1 MLGRRSGIRLRCRA
15 AAAARSTLER
25 RASMARATRSPTSWT
40 NSTSPVLEPAGRHRP
55 DVQHPDDPALD
66 HEGHADERLDA
77 LFPQDG
83 VEHVG
88 VVDVLDDDRRD
99 LGGDAAREALAHR
112 DAHPL
117 PHLLLDAAR
126 GRCDQVAGR
135 VVEQQHGG
143 RVDIEDLAHRVRAA
157 RRAGPGTSR
166 WVRAASVTDSMRRS
180 RSVSSSCA
188 SPRAATSASVASGLS
203 SIGSPSAGRP
213 VTATRPDEAT
223 VRAPRRSDHAGRG
236 PAPGGTG
243 PGVRTGTTAKA
254 TASPSGRSRP
264 LGYPTGRMP
273 NRFWC
278 RSVSRGIRIGVR

>member
-1 MLGRRSGIRLRCRA
+1 MGRRSGIRLRCRA
-15 AAAARSTLER
+15 AAAAALDVGAPGFDGEGD
-25 RASMARATRSPTSWT
+25 AVADQLDELDVAG
-40 NSTSPVLEPAGRHRP
+40 LEPAGRHRP
-55 DVQHPDDPALD
+55 DVEHPDDPALD
-66 HEGHADERLDA
+66 HQGHADERLDA
-77 LFPQDG
+77 PFPQDG

-99 LGGDAAREALAHR
+99 LGGD
-112 DAHPL
+112 P
-117 PHLLLDAAR
+117 
-126 GRCDQVAGR
+126 
-135 VVEQQHGG
+135 
-143 RVDIEDLAHRVRAA
+143 A
-157 RRAGPGTSR
+157 RRSPRPSGRAPLAAPPPRCRSRRMATRSPVASSSSSTAAVSTSRISRTRSSSSTSRSGTSR

-223 VRAPRRSDHAGRG
+223 VRAPRRSDRAGRG